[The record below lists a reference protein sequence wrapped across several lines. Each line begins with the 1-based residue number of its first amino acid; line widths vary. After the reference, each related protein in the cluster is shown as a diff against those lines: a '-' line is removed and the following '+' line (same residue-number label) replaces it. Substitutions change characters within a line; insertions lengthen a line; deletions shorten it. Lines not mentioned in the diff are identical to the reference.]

1 MCNFKNIRD
10 AADVAIATM
19 HSGIQVCVIC
29 FCSLFS
35 FFLFDITPQTCNM
48 VITHLPAQVYCLI
61 IYRANGCKT
70 CNHRCV
76 EAIVKEELSATVIVK
91 FVQWITRWRTTLEIG
106 DS

>member
-1 MCNFKNIRD
+1 
-10 AADVAIATM
+10 
-19 HSGIQVCVIC
+19 VCVIC

-48 VITHLPAQVYCLI
+48 VITHLLAQVYCLI
-61 IYRANGCKT
+61 TYRANGCKT

-91 FVQWITRWRTTLEIG
+91 FVQWITHWRTTLEIG
-106 DS
+106 ES